1 MKVEKVGPTFSSFPA
16 MFAKI
21 TKKVETFRFEDENDY
36 EYEIRFK
43 VFRVLSKIDTPEFFI
58 VLFFTRKDSTVIVTE
73 GG

>member
-1 MKVEKVGPTFSSFPA
+1 

-58 VLFFTRKDSTVIVTE
+58 VLFFTRKDSAVIVIE